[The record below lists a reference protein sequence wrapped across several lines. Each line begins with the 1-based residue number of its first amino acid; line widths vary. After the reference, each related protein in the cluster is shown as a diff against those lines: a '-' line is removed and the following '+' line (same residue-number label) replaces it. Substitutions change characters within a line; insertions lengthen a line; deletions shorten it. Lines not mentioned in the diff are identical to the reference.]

1 MPWSHLIYGG
11 FLAVALSSA
20 FTAAA
25 LYLVMRQQFLLWL
38 VSRSLAI
45 FVLAFALTPVSLPI
59 DLDPQTRAIIGG
71 MASAVAA
78 ACTGPYLAHILE
90 PNIQLPLLRRRL
102 WAIFVLGII
111 IALIAPFGVFIPW
124 VHTIQDVLFLT
135 LVGGLIFALVVAVRA
150 GSRIARFQAV
160 AWSGLLFLAVIS
172 LVHELT
178 MGFELSWW
186 VQAALALF
194 IVEFIATAMGVV
206 DGFMTIKQERDE
218 AVAGRAAAEEAN
230 ATDPLTGIAN
240 RRGLERRFNQS
251 IGGRPTAVAILD
263 CDAFKSVN
271 DTYGHQTG
279 DKVLIAI
286 AEGLRNEED
295 LFVARLG
302 GEEFVVLLYTAG
314 WQRRCERA
322 RMRVE
327 QAVRDRMP
335 DFERKVTASAGVT
348 EVLPEDSLS
357 DTLRRADRA
366 LYSAKREGRD
376 QTFAAADRAMAE
388 HFAYKVA

>member
-1 MPWSHLIYGG
+1 MPWLHLIYGG

-25 LYLVMRQQFLLWL
+25 LYLVMRQRFLLWL
-38 VSRSLAI
+38 VLRSVAI
-45 FVLAFALTPVSLPI
+45 GVLVFAVMPLSLPI
-59 DLDPQTRAIIGG
+59 DADAQTRAVVGG
-71 MASAVAA
+71 MASAIAA
-78 ACTGPYLAHILE
+78 ACTGPYLADILE
-90 PNIQLPLLRRRL
+90 SNIQLPVLRRRL
-102 WAIFVLGII
+102 WGILVLGLV
-111 IALIAPFGVFIPW
+111 IALIVPIGVLVPW
-124 VHTIQDVLFLT
+124 MHTVQDLLFLM
-135 LVGGLIFALVVAVRA
+135 LVGALIYALVVAVRA

-160 AWSGLLFLAVIS
+160 AWSGLLFLAVVS

-178 MGFELSWW
+178 MGFRLSWW
-186 VQAALALF
+186 VPVALALF
-194 IVEFIATAMGVV
+194 IVEFVATAMGVV
-206 DGFMTIKQERDE
+206 DGFMTIKEERDE
-218 AVAGRAAAEEAN
+218 AVAGREAAEQAN

-240 RRGLERRFNQS
+240 RRGLERRFDEN

-263 CDAFKSVN
+263 CDAFKSIN
-271 DTYGHQTG
+271 DTWGHQTG

-286 AEGLRNEED
+286 AEGLRDEED

-322 RMRVE
+322 RVRVE

-335 DFERKVTASAGVT
+335 DFERRVTASAGVT
-348 EVLPEDSLS
+348 EVLPDDTLG

-376 QTFAAADRAMAE
+376 QTFAAADRAVAE